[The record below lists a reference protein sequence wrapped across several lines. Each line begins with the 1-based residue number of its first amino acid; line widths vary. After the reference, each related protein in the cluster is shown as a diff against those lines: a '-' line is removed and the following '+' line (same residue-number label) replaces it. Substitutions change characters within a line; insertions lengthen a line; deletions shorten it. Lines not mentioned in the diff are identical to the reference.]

1 MTLLK
6 RSENWNN
13 DRPAAARILG
23 RARTVEAVKALQSWI
38 LLFSSS
44 HFARSRASLLGRP
57 TPTRP
62 RDALAEGLEILES
75 VFSPTFSSILIG
87 RRFFIEDSNNT

>member
-23 RARTVEAVKALQSWI
+23 RARTVEAVKAHQSWI

-44 HFARSRASLLGRP
+44 HFAGSRASLLGRP